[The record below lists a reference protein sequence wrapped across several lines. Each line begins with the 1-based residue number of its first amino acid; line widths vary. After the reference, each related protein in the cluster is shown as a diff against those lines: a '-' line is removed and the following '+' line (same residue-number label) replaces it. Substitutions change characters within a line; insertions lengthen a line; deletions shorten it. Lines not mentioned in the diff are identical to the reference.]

1 MIIPVFY
8 IHSTNN
14 SVIKKSCLKAAENNE
29 VILISDFVLDHQKIK
44 NIDLDDY
51 GSEDC
56 EKFSEL
62 YEHMSSNSEW
72 IERFCFYRWFIL
84 LDYMKKNNLEVIFY
98 CDSDM
103 LLFCDV
109 SKEYYNYKQFD
120 MTLTHQ
126 TASISSF
133 ISINA
138 LESFC
143 EYVMKTYSNKENIE
157 YSYLNSK
164 WDIHKKYNVGG
175 GICDMT
181 LLRNWS
187 YQYIPNRIGEM
198 MHIYD
203 GKTWDHNINVSD
215 GVYDHDG
222 RIKKIKFIE
231 GIPYCFN
238 KKLNQDI
245 KFNSLHFQ
253 GPAKNLINNF

>member
-1 MIIPVFY
+1 MSIPVFY
-8 IHSTNN
+8 IHCGKN
-14 SVIKKSCLKAAENNE
+14 SIITKSCLKASENND
-29 VILISDFVLDHQKIK
+29 VILISNFVLNNKNIK
-44 NIDLDDY
+44 NVDLDNY
-51 GSEDC
+51 GFEEC
-56 EKFSEL
+56 EKFSHL
-62 YEHMSSNSEW
+62 YEHMSTNSEW
-72 IERFCFYRWFIL
+72 IEKFCFYRWFIL
-84 LDYMKKNNLEVIFY
+84 LDYMKKNRLEVTFY

-109 SKEYYNYKQFD
+109 SKEYEHYEQFD

-126 TASISSF
+126 TAAISSY
-133 ISINA
+133 IGINA
-138 LESFC
+138 LENFC
-143 EYVMKTYSNKENIE
+143 EYVIKTYSNKNDIE
-157 YSYLNSK
+157 YSYLTTK
-164 WDIHKKYNVGG
+164 WDMHRKYNMGG

-198 MHIYD
+198 MYIYD

-253 GPAKNLINNF
+253 GPAKNLISNF